1 MQVLADLIR
10 THGRNLDAEALRT
23 LMVEVEA
30 VVNSRPLATDTIS
43 DGDSKTPI
51 SPSNILTI
59 KLDVVISPPGNFKK
73 LICTTKK
80 VTLSAKYHKR
90 ILVKVE
96 KGVFGIVTIQSQVK
110 RYIQKFSDWGMFFC
124 YKTIKH
130 GTNGPRTES
139 SKRNQ
144 VNTKLSKVSN

>member
-30 VVNSRPLATDTIS
+30 VVNSRSLATDTIS

-59 KLDVVISPPGNFKK
+59 KLDVVISPPGN
-73 LICTTKK
+73 
-80 VTLSAKYHKR
+80 
-90 ILVKVE
+90 
-96 KGVFGIVTIQSQVK
+96 
-110 RYIQKFSDWGMFFC
+110 
-124 YKTIKH
+124 
-130 GTNGPRTES
+130 
-139 SKRNQ
+139 SKN
-144 VNTKLSKVSN
+144 